1 MKRSVLTEMNSEELG
16 VKLQEDLEALQNLRF
31 QKSLQQLE
39 NPVQI
44 KYLRREIAQIKTAI
58 KEYSNGIREI
68 KGAQ

>member
-1 MKRSVLTEMNSEELG
+1 MKRSLLNEMNMEELG

-39 NPVQI
+39 NPIQI

-58 KEYSNGIREI
+58 NEYSKGIREI

>member
-1 MKRSVLTEMNSEELG
+1 MKRSLLNEMNMEELG

-31 QKSLQQLE
+31 QKTLQQLE
-39 NPVQI
+39 NPIQI

-58 KEYSNGIREI
+58 NEYSKGIREI

>member
-1 MKRSVLTEMNSEELG
+1 MKLSILSEMNSEELE

-39 NPVQI
+39 NPIQI

-58 KEYSNGIREI
+58 NEYSKGIREI

>member
-1 MKRSVLTEMNSEELG
+1 MKRSNLAEMNTEELG
-16 VKLQEDLEALQNLRF
+16 VKLQENLEALQNLRF

-39 NPVQI
+39 NPIQI

-58 KEYSNGIREI
+58 NEYSKGIREE

>member
-1 MKRSVLTEMNSEELG
+1 MKRSNLAEMNTEELG

-39 NPVQI
+39 NPIQI

-58 KEYSNGIREI
+58 NEYSKGIREE
-68 KGAQ
+68 KGVQ

>member
-1 MKRSVLTEMNSEELG
+1 MKRSELREMNTEELG

-39 NPVQI
+39 NPIQI
-44 KYLRREIAQIKTAI
+44 KHLRREIAQIKTAI
-58 KEYSNGIREI
+58 NEYSKGIREE